1 MRVFVLKCRLD
12 FGQNLVQTRKKLMF
26 STWVQNHS
34 SDKSYADS
42 QFLFD
47 ILRLFLDILRVIPDF
62 VRRKQNSVGRFQNR
76 VGRKI
81 NFVGHYPKKVP

>member
-47 ILRLFLDILRVIPDF
+47 ILRLFLDFPRTFSEF
-62 VRRKQNSVGRFQNR
+62 VGRKQNYVGRFQNR

-81 NFVGHYPKKVP
+81 NSVGHNPKKVP